1 MFTSRQ
7 VKHSRLLLRH
17 ARKYLRYKDDQL
29 SSADRDQITAG
40 MKDLREALWQRDR
53 ERIHST
59 ADALDKTL
67 HRLTPVTW
75 ESHWRENCEV
85 ILVAI
90 VVAVGIRSYFLQPFK
105 IPTGSMQPT
114 LNGIVGYP
122 STAPQPN
129 TLRRIG
135 EFFVRGRNYINVVS
149 RQDNQV
155 LEVQPRKFLFFFTW
169 SRIICDRPVVAS
181 APNIFV
187 EIFRRII
194 EFASL
199 GCYYIGNEINVYCP
213 PDTLSHDFNVFP
225 GRIFHRDDIIA
236 RGAIDTGDQ
245 VFVDKFSY
253 NFVKPHRGDVF
264 VFRTNHIPGIREDPE
279 AGSPFYIKRLAGLPG
294 DTLRID
300 PPFLYVNGKKA
311 EGYGF
316 ARVMSMKAPYRGYA
330 LGHEYLSQPDRT
342 FTVPQHGYFALGDN
356 SYNSYDSRYWGVVPE
371 ANLVGRGLLVYWPFH
386 PHWGLIR

>member
-17 ARKYLRYKDDQL
+17 ARKYLRYKDDRL
-29 SSADRDQITAG
+29 NTSDREEILAG
-40 MKDLREALWQRDR
+40 MKSLREALRDKDR
-53 ERIHST
+53 ERIHSA
-59 ADALDKTL
+59 ADTLDKTL

-114 LNGIVGYP
+114 LNGIIGHP
-122 STAPQPN
+122 SSDPAPN
-129 TLRRIG
+129 ILRQIG
-135 EFFVRGRNYINVVS
+135 EFIAMGRNYINVVS
-149 RQDNQV
+149 REDDQV
-155 LEVQPRKFLFFFTW
+155 SEIVPKKILFFFTF
-169 SRIICDRPVVAS
+169 SRLICQRQNFLVYAS
-181 APNIFV
+181 
-187 EIFRRII
+187 
-194 EFASL
+194 
-199 GCYYIGNEINVYCP
+199 

-225 GRIFHRDDIIA
+225 GRVYHRGEIIA
-236 RGAIDTGDQ
+236 RGTIDTGDQ

-264 VFRTNHIPGIREDPE
+264 VFRTDNIPAIRPDPE
-279 AGSPFYIKRLAGLPG
+279 TGPPFYIKRLAGLPG

-311 EGYGF
+311 EGFGF
-316 ARVMSMKAPYRGYA
+316 ERVMSAKPPYRGYA
-330 LGHEYLSQPDRT
+330 PGKEQLSQPDRT
-342 FTVPQHGYFALGDN
+342 YTVPKDGYLALGDN
-356 SYNSYDSRYWGVVPE
+356 SYNSFDGRYWGPVPQQ
-371 ANLVGRGLLVYWPFH
+371 NLVGRGLLVYWPFY

>member
-29 SSADRDQITAG
+29 SNADRDQIIAS
-40 MKDLREALWQRDR
+40 MKDLREALKQRDR

-114 LNGIVGYP
+114 LNGIIGYP
-122 STAPQPN
+122 SAVPAPN
-129 TLRRIG
+129 ILRQIG
-135 EFFVRGRNYINVVS
+135 EFIVLGRNYINVVA
-149 RQDNQV
+149 REDDQL
-155 LEVQPRKFLFFFTW
+155 LEIQPKKIFFFFTF
-169 SRIICDRPVVAS
+169 SQLICQRQKYLVYA
-181 APNIFV
+181 AP
-187 EIFRRII
+187 E
-194 EFASL
+194 
-199 GCYYIGNEINVYCP
+199 
-213 PDTLSHDFNVFP
+213 TLSHDFNVFP
-225 GRIFHRDDIIA
+225 GRIFHRGDIIA

-264 VFRTNHIPGIREDPE
+264 VFRTSHIPGIPDQ
-279 AGSPFYIKRLAGLPG
+279 SQFYIKRLAGVPG
-294 DTLRID
+294 DRLRID
-300 PPFLYVNGKKA
+300 SPFLYVNGKKA

-316 ARVMSMKAPYRGYA
+316 ARVMSMRPPYRGYA
-330 LGHEYLSQPDRT
+330 PGHEYLSKPDRT
-342 FTVPQHGYFALGDN
+342 FTVPKDGYFALGDN
-356 SYNSYDSRYWGVVPE
+356 SFNSYDSRYWGPVPE
-371 ANLVGRGLLVYWPFH
+371 ANLVGRGLLVYWPFK
-386 PHWGLIR
+386 PHWGIIR